1 MDEGFSKC
9 FILCQGINDCFSDLK
24 WIGHRSNANKVIVR
38 FIKEVRRT
46 RLKFL
51 EEHWITCYPL
61 SESFTFLA
69 HGRHS
74 VNISV
79 WSSSSSAD

>member
-9 FILCQGINDCFSDLK
+9 FILCQGINDCFSNLK

-51 EEHWITCYPL
+51 EEHWITFIL
-61 SESFTFLA
+61 SLNLLLSWHMAGTQ
-69 HGRHS
+69 
-74 VNISV
+74 
-79 WSSSSSAD
+79 